1 MIPEPLHPAVVHFPI
16 VLAMLAPFFALGA
29 LWAMRRGV
37 ATRKAWGLA
46 TAVLAALSLSA
57 WVAVQTGEQQEDR
70 VEDVVAHAPFESHEE
85 SAEAFLLMSAGVL
98 GIAVLGFV
106 GGPVGRVARIAAT
119 AGAVVLVAGVARVG
133 YSGGEL
139 VYRYGAASA
148 YTQTPVGQAS
158 SDDAPATGDDDRRDE
173 RRNRRGEG
181 DGR

>member
-16 VLAMLAPFFALGA
+16 VLAMLAPFFVLGA

-46 TAVLAALSLSA
+46 AAVLAALSLSA

-85 SAEAFLLMSAGVL
+85 SAEAFLLMTAGVL
-98 GIAVLGFV
+98 GVALLGFV
-106 GGPVGRVARIAAT
+106 GGPVGRVARVAT
-119 AGAVVLVAGVARVG
+119 AAGTVLLVAGVARVG

-148 YTQTPVGQAS
+148 YTQTPVGQAGS
-158 SDDAPATGDDDRRDE
+158 EARPASGDGEREE
-173 RRNRRGEG
+173 RRNRRGDG

>member
-16 VLAMLAPFFALGA
+16 VLAILAPFFALGA
-29 LWAMRRGV
+29 LWAVRRGAAV
-37 ATRKAWGLA
+37 RKAWGLA
-46 TAVLAALSLSA
+46 TAVFAALALSA

-85 SAEAFLLMSAGVL
+85 SAEAFLWMTAGVL
-98 GIAVLGFV
+98 GIAVLGLV
-106 GGPVGRVARIAAT
+106 GGPVGRVARLAAT
-119 AGAVVLVAGVARVG
+119 AGTVVLVAGIARVG

-148 YTQTPVGQAS
+148 YTQSPVGQAGS
-158 SDDAPATGDDDRRDE
+158 GSQRGETDDERQERRDRR
-173 RRNRRGEG
+173 GG